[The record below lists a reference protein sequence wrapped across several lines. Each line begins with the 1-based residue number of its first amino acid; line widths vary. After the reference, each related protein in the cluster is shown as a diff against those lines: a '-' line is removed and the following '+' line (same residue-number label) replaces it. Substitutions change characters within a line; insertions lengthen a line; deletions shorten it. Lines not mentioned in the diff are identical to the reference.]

1 MKTHFARN
9 PYRNKRKQLQVALSY
24 WLQKPVCSGIPLLCE
39 PLQEH
44 YNFSIT
50 SYRKGT
56 KKLGGKKNSNIERM
70 QIMLENSILPKN
82 KILIIQKK
90 FVQTKSEVYCHPYW
104 D

>member
-1 MKTHFARN
+1 M
-9 PYRNKRKQLQVALSY
+9 
-24 WLQKPVCSGIPLLCE
+24 
-39 PLQEH
+39 
-44 YNFSIT
+44 
-50 SYRKGT
+50 
-56 KKLGGKKNSNIERM
+56 GGKKNSSIERM